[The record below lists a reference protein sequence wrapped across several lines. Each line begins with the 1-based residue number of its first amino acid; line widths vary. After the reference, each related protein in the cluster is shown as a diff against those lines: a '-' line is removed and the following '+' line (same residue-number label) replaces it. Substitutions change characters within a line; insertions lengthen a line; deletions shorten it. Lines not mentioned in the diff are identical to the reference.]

1 MKSTLAIASSAT
13 CNSATRPSEA
23 TFQLSSRDAGD
34 PRASTQQHARP
45 RPPQPGGSAAETE
58 CVAANVC
65 VRVQGEKTEE
75 ASNVVGPRR
84 VVIGNLPGRLN
95 ECVGSQRRASCPPCA
110 VWNDA
115 APGPR
120 LQNHP
125 GAQPTLT
132 PFHTE
137 RRMSAP
143 PAVKREWIADT
154 MWQSGS
160 LGTWLHA
167 SPPVVVDPD
176 SWYLADVDRAE
187 VWRRQREEYHAA
199 VRERRAQLEGFINPV
214 VQLLHSDTI
223 PDEDSIMSDATPPTG
238 FLHAQLAS

>member
-1 MKSTLAIASSAT
+1 M
-13 CNSATRPSEA
+13 
-23 TFQLSSRDAGD
+23 QSSRGVDD
-34 PRASTQQHARP
+34 PRASVQQNDQPYRSEPP
-45 RPPQPGGSAAETE
+45 RSGSATD
-58 CVAANVC
+58 AAHAAAAVGI
-65 VRVQGEKTEE
+65 RLQGEKVEE
-75 ASNVVGPRR
+75 GSKVEEVGGASR
-84 VVIGNLPGRLN
+84 VVIGNVPGRMT
-95 ECVGSQRRASCPPCA
+95 ECVRSHRRASCPPC
-110 VWNDA
+110 VRRSDA
-115 APGPR
+115 PQ
-120 LQNHP
+120 LP
-125 GAQPTLT
+125 GATNPTLT
-132 PFHTE
+132 PFHAQ

-143 PAVKREWIADT
+143 PVVKREWIADT

-160 LGTWLHA
+160 VGTWSHA